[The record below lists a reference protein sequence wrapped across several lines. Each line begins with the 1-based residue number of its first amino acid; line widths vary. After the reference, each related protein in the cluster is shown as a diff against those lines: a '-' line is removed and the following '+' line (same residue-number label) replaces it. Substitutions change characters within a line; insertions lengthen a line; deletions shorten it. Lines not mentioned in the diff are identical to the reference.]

1 MASSKSR
8 DLAALT
14 VKVHALLD
22 ELSPEERGKVV
33 TAVMTLFGEPV
44 VAGYGPAAP
53 ISSIASN
60 SGGPTAAKFT
70 KSLAT
75 YLSEKQAHSNQ
86 TLRFLVTADWLRL
99 RGVTPL
105 TTKAVA
111 EALRNNN
118 QARLGNAP
126 DTLNKNAAK
135 GLVEKDGKTFFIT
148 PEGLASLGHEVESCI
163 GGRHEGSHRRHLR

>member
-1 MASSKSR
+1 MMTNSKPK

-14 VKVHALLD
+14 VKMHALLKD
-22 ELSPEERGKVV
+22 LTGEERSKVV
-33 TAVMTLFGEPV
+33 IAVMTLFGESAHGGG
-44 VAGYGPAAP
+44 AGSAGAGAGG
-53 ISSIASN
+53 N
-60 SGGPTAAKFT
+60 SGSGASRAKFT

-75 YLSEKQAHSNQ
+75 YLSEKQAQSNQ

-105 TTKAVA
+105 TTKAVT

-118 QARLGNAP
+118 QSRVGNAP
-126 DTLNKNAAK
+126 DILNKNAAK

-148 PEGLASLGHEVESCI
+148 AEGLASLGHPPE
-163 GGRHEGSHRRHLR
+163 

>member
-1 MASSKSR
+1 MTESKPK

-22 ELSPEERGKVV
+22 DLTADERNKVV
-33 TAVMTLFGEPV
+33 TAVMTLFGQAVPGV
-44 VAGYGPAAP
+44 GSAG
-53 ISSIASN
+53 
-60 SGGPTAAKFT
+60 SGSAGSGSAGSGTKFA

-86 TLRFLVTADWLRL
+86 VLRFLVTADWLRL

-105 TTKAVA
+105 NTKAIT

-118 QARLGNAP
+118 QSRIGNGP
-126 DTLNKNAAK
+126 DVLNKNAAK
-135 GLVEKDGKTFFIT
+135 GHIEKDGKNFFIT
-148 PEGLASLGHEVESCI
+148 PEGLISLGHQPE
-163 GGRHEGSHRRHLR
+163 